1 MINSRSSC
9 TIIGLN
15 IDSGDP
21 EWIIDNPAFPTLNSA
36 LNLSVVDADNFTYP
50 NGEHAVFITK
60 NSQYDAWRGDNK
72 IVISLFNNN
81 SCADEKGNELV
92 RVIESP
98 PVAYTAAA
106 LDSLPTVLAVDLTA
120 RTVQRLDQFHIL
132 VSEASLLHRYLTWE
146 MIIST
151 SILAPSSPSSSSIPT
166 IILGCRYTILIPGWA
181 IVAVFF
187 PSMNCAR

>member
-1 MINSRSSC
+1 MIIPLS
-9 TIIGLN
+9 
-15 IDSGDP
+15 
-21 EWIIDNPAFPTLNSA
+21 PTLNSA

-120 RTVQRLDQFHIL
+120 RTVQRLDQFHIPGQRSEL
-132 VSEASLLHRYLTWE
+132 TSSVFDVGDDNFNVYFGAEQSFFVFDTNNNIGVSIYNIDSG
-146 MIIST
+146 
-151 SILAPSSPSSSSIPT
+151 
-166 IILGCRYTILIPGWA
+166 LGYRGRIFSFDELRTLI
-181 IVAVFF
+181 
-187 PSMNCAR
+187 